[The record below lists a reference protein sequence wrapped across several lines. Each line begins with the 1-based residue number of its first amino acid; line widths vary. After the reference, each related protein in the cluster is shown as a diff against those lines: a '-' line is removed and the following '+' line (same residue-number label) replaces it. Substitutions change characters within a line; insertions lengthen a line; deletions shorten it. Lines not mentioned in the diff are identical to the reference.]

1 MEKVDSKS
9 FPKWIWTKKKKS
21 KNHQGKSSDLFKRVI
36 WRIHQSGKK
45 SFKVFFEKK
54 QQNWKKANFQIY
66 KWQWLSIKAWI
77 EFWILKFEIWILKL
91 QKKKK
96 EKSLQLNS
104 IIIWILPKSFKKNIK
119 NHRIEWQFWKKNLT
133 DFRKASLN
141 YACCTYIWRERER
154 EYSFAAHMVDSI
166 FIIIITLP
174 NSQIRYLNLWL
185 IFFSFHFRIRLTK
198 QANSKCRKTF
208 PHFFPFK
215 FYFKKNSQLRHLFV
229 KKVVLDCFFW
239 RKMSCNHW

>member
-1 MEKVDSKS
+1 MTMIV
-9 FPKWIWTKKKKS
+9 
-21 KNHQGKSSDLFKRVI
+21 HQGV
-36 WRIHQSGKK
+36 
-45 SFKVFFEKK
+45 
-54 QQNWKKANFQIY
+54 N
-66 KWQWLSIKAWI
+66 
-77 EFWILKFEIWILKL
+77 WILNSEIWNLKF
-91 QKKKK
+91 QKK

-104 IIIWILPKSFKKNIK
+104 IIIWILPKSLKKKTSKI
-119 NHRIEWQFWKKNLT
+119 IESNDNFEKNLT